1 MREVPS
7 SGEATLP
14 IPLSDPDLTEQEL
27 SAVESVLRSPE
38 IRGGAL
44 VEQWEREF
52 AAWVGRNEAVAV
64 GSGTIGLWLAL
75 RALGIGAGDRV
86 ILSGYSWHQVGGA
99 IALCGAEPVF
109 AEIDYWSGT
118 LSPDRAAEAVGGGA
132 RAILAGNTLGHPAPW
147 KELQHLADEQGLL
160 LLEDS
165 TEAVGS
171 RYGDRRT
178 GGFGRVAVF
187 DFSQPGA
194 LVCGEGG
201 MVVTDDEE
209 LAARIRHGRSRSPEE
224 RYSRIATMVPPLQA
238 MPSNLTAAL
247 GLVQLGRIEKIL
259 ERRRVVEAWYFQQM
273 KSFEG
278 IKDPYVAPEATEVHW
293 FLYPVHLGTRF
304 SRSSRDA
311 ILEDLLQADIEAS
324 AYCLPMHLHGCFL
337 ERGWRKGRLP
347 VTEKVADRSI
357 VLPFHAHLTEEQ
369 IAFIVKTL
377 KDSSVNVGAGAAIYL

>member
-1 MREVPS
+1 MREAS
-7 SGEATLP
+7 SSEGRAFE
-14 IPLSDPDLTEQEL
+14 IPLSDPDLSEEEL
-27 SAVESVLRSPE
+27 FAVESVLRSPE
-38 IRGGAL
+38 IGGGAL

-52 AAWVGRNEAVAV
+52 AAWVGRNHAVAV
-64 GSGTIGLWLAL
+64 SSGTIGLWLAL
-75 RALGIGAGDRV
+75 RALGIGTGDRV
-86 ILSGYSWHQVGGA
+86 ILSGYSWHQIGGA
-99 IALCGAEPVF
+99 VPLCGAEPVF
-109 AEIDYWSGT
+109 TEIDYWSGT
-118 LSPDRAAEAVGGGA
+118 LSATRAAEAGGAGA
-132 RAILAGNTLGHPAPW
+132 RAILAGNTLGHPAAW
-147 KELQHLADEQGLL
+147 KELQQLAEEQGLL

-165 TEAVGS
+165 TESVGS

-194 LVCGEGG
+194 LASGEGG

-209 LAARIRHGRSRSPEE
+209 LAAQIRYSRSRSRKE
-224 RYSRIATMVPPLQA
+224 RFSGIATMVPPLHA
-238 MPSNLTAAL
+238 LPSNLTAAL
-247 GLVQLGRIEKIL
+247 GLVQLKRVEKIL

-311 ILEDLLQADIEAS
+311 ILEDLVQAGIEAS
-324 AYCLPMHLHGCFL
+324 AYCQPMHLHGCFL
-337 ERGWRKGRLP
+337 ESGLRKGRLP

-369 IAFIVKTL
+369 VAFIVKTL
-377 KDSSVNVGAGAAIYL
+377 KDASVNVGAGAAIYL